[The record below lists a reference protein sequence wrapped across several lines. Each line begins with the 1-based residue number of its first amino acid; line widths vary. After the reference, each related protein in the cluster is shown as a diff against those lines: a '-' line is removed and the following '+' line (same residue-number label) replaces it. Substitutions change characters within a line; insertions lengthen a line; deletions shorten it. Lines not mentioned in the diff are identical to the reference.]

1 MNWSDFIL
9 RIFCFSLIGPGI
21 GGNLF
26 VFVKHV
32 CMFVKGPEKKSI
44 DLILTHLALTNSMT
58 LCTTGNVYAI
68 SALQLQNFLGNV
80 GCKTVFFLERVGRG
94 LSICTTCL
102 LSVFQAITISPTTPT
117 WTKLKLW
124 ITKHI
129 VPCLLL
135 FWICNSLISS
145 NLLYY
150 ITTVNNASR
159 SGSRYT
165 HDYCYML
172 PSKMVVRWIF
182 LTLMALRDIIFQSL
196 MGWSSGYMAFRLY
209 KHHKHVLYLQ
219 RTRFTKI
226 SKTSPEIRATQSVLI
241 LMSSFLFFYWAD
253 FIFSLFIGS
262 FFTNNSI
269 IKKGKML
276 LDLSYATLSPFIL
289 IGRGASL
296 ISCWSTH

>member
-1 MNWSDFIL
+1 MDWSDFIL
-9 RIFCFSLIGPGI
+9 RIFCFSLTGPGI

-26 VFVKHV
+26 VFVKHM
-32 CMFVKGPEKKSI
+32 CMFVKSPEKKSI
-44 DLILTHLALTNSMT
+44 DLILTHLAFTNSMT
-58 LCTTGNVYAI
+58 LCTTGNAYAA

-80 GCKTVFFLERVGRG
+80 GCKTVIFLGRVARG

-124 ITKHI
+124 IAQRI
-129 VPCLLL
+129 FPCLLL
-135 FWICNSLISS
+135 FWICYSLISS

-150 ITTVNNASR
+150 ITTINNTSR
-159 SGSRYT
+159 SGTIYT
-165 HDYCYML
+165 QGYCCMH
-172 PSKMVVRWIF
+172 PSKLVVKWVF
-182 LTLMALRDIIFQSL
+182 LTLMALRDIIFQGL
-196 MGWSSGYMAFRLY
+196 TGWSSGYMAFRLY
-209 KHHKHVLYLQ
+209 KHHKNVLYLQ

-241 LMSSFLFFYWAD
+241 LMSSFLFLYWAY

-269 IKKGKML
+269 IKNGKMFL
-276 LDLSYATLSPFIL
+276 ELFYATLSPFVL
-289 IGRGASL
+289 MHRVAHL
-296 ISCWSTH
+296 VNCWSTH